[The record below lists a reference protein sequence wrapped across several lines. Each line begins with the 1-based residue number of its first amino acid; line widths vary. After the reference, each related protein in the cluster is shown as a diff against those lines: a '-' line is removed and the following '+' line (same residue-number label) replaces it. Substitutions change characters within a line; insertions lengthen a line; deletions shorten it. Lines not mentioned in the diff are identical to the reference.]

1 MNTYPTHQQ
10 TLELKY
16 NKINAIST
24 ITQFFPVPMS
34 PLFPSLMS
42 LIWFVKERKWFNGSS
57 LKQHH
62 MKSGFPWLEAP
73 LEDDS
78 HILLKYHFSV
88 ACWWRV
94 FWNCGNN
101 RSDEPGSG
109 HGAAR
114 GLSELGPRVT
124 GNWRREHEEESC
136 NPTRS
141 LPSLFKPFFSW
152 REPEKLLQCFTLS
165 PACAMEELEMDEFA
179 SKSLGKDS
187 FRRLLGL
194 YNKEIILRLESEEGM
209 WWSKEG
215 GCMQKRESLDIP
227 GTSGDHTD
235 CTIGAENGC
244 VLGSIVIQLL
254 VQCVQCVLPGLPLP
268 LCAGSPHPPP
278 VPMWMQVLQLRNTFL
293 EILNILFKK

>member
-10 TLELKY
+10 TLKLKY

-34 PLFPSLMS
+34 PPSLMS
-42 LIWFVKERKWFNGSS
+42 VIWFVNERKWFSGSS

-124 GNWRREHEEESC
+124 GNWRREHEESC
-136 NPTRS
+136 NPTT
-141 LPSLFKPFFSW
+141 LTPILFTPFFSW
-152 REPEKLLQCFTLS
+152 REPEKTSSMLYSVSCLCPGSAGNGLIRLQISGKRLISKTSMSLQQGDHFKTRIGRRNVMIQRGRLYAKKREFGYSGHKWWSHGLHHRSREWLCTGLHCDTIVG
-165 PACAMEELEMDEFA
+165 AMCAMCTARPTLAIVCGIAPPSPCANVNA
-179 SKSLGKDS
+179 SLTT
-187 FRRLLGL
+187 
-194 YNKEIILRLESEEGM
+194 
-209 WWSKEG
+209 
-215 GCMQKRESLDIP
+215 QKYIS
-227 GTSGDHTD
+227 
-235 CTIGAENGC
+235 
-244 VLGSIVIQLL
+244 
-254 VQCVQCVLPGLPLP
+254 
-268 LCAGSPHPPP
+268 
-278 VPMWMQVLQLRNTFL
+278 RNPEHF
-293 EILNILFKK
+293 I